1 MRHPSP
7 NAEHPEFLRL
17 VRLTIGRG
25 MPGVVV
31 GATYD
36 GIPALRV
43 NDKPFASL
51 RAVGEMVLR
60 CAHDRKEMLLEL
72 APDIYSAPPN
82 FDGWPMLLVRLEAI
96 GDEELAGRLEEAWRL
111 KAPKRLSREWPG

>member
-7 NAEHPEFLRL
+7 NVEHPEFQRL

-51 RAVGEMVLR
+51 REVGEMVLR